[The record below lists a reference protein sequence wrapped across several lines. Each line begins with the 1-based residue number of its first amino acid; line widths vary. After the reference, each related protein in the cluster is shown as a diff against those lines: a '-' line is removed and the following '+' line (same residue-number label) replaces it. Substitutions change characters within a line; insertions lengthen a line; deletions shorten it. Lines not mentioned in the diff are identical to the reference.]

1 MDTQGEGM
9 TRNAWTPE
17 QINRLRR
24 DYAVMPTAQL
34 ATALGH
40 PVESTRNKAK
50 QLRLRKKNRLPRRPW
65 TNVEITCLRERY
77 ADEPTK
83 DLARE
88 LGRPLP
94 QVYTKANHLGLK
106 KSEAYRAS
114 PHACRLRRGDN
125 IGAAYRFKPGH
136 VPTNKGLRRPGW
148 YAGRMRE
155 TQFKKG
161 QISGAAQR
169 KWLPIGTEVLD
180 DEGYR
185 KRKMSDDRSK
195 PSRFNWRYVHVLL
208 WEQHYGP
215 VPRGYA
221 VKFVDGDRANIVLN
235 NLCLVSRADLAR
247 LNRMWSR
254 YPRELCEVIQL
265 RGALNRKINRRARH
279 EEQDRRSA

>member
-1 MDTQGEGM
+1 MSGKKYK
-9 TRNAWTPE
+9 
-17 QINRLRR
+17 RR
-24 DYAVMPTAQL
+24 PWLESELALLHELWPDKSAVELVAVIGHTAASIL
-34 ATALGH
+34 T
-40 PVESTRNKAK
+40 KAK
-50 QLRLRKKNRLPRRPW
+50 QLGIHKRNWRPRRPW
-65 TNVEITCLRERY
+65 TDAEIGLLRERY

-88 LGRPLP
+88 LGRPLR
-94 QVYTKANHLGLK
+94 QVYTKAKNLGLK

-125 IGAAYRFKPGH
+125 IGAAYRFKQGH

-148 YAGRMRE
+148 HAGRMRE

-161 QISGAAQR
+161 QLSGAAQR
-169 KWLPIGTEVLD
+169 KWVPVGTEVWD
-180 DEGYR
+180 DQGYL
-185 KRKMSDDRSK
+185 KRKISDDRSK

-208 WEQHYGP
+208 WERLYGP

-221 VKFVDGDRANIVLN
+221 VKFVDGDRANIALN
-235 NLCLVSRADLAR
+235 NLCLVSRADLAA

-265 RGALNRKINRRARH
+265 SGVLNRKINRRTR
-279 EEQDRRSA
+279 EEQNRRSA